1 MAKNNC
7 FILLILL
14 LLSIN
19 LSACDDIQG
28 TDSYIDLSRTT
39 RIVAASNPSYQKTF
53 ESIPQE
59 LAAVV
64 STVDNLLTAYTKDTV
79 QTDTSADFQTM
90 NDLLFLTLEMDDGS
104 LFLINIYLHTDHDG
118 YIRCIRHSADDN
130 TDRARH
136 FSIRKYAAR
145 ADRERG
151 TVLAPSIIPP
161 PRQKRTA
168 RAILFF
174 VYSFTAPARCS
185 SGLPS

>member
-7 FILLILL
+7 LILLILL
-14 LLSIN
+14 LFVIN

-39 RIVAASNPSYQKTF
+39 RIVAASNPSYHKTF

-59 LAAVV
+59 QAAVV

-118 YIRCIRHSADDN
+118 YIRCIHHSADDIQTELATFPFEN
-130 TDRARH
+130 MRLVQ
-136 FSIRKYAAR
+136 
-145 ADRERG
+145 
-151 TVLAPSIIPP
+151 TVKEV
-161 PRQKRTA
+161 Q
-168 RAILFF
+168 
-174 VYSFTAPARCS
+174 S
-185 SGLPS
+185 SLHP

>member
-79 QTDTSADFQTM
+79 QTDLATFPFENMRLVQTVK
-90 NDLLFLTLEMDDGS
+90 EVQSS
-104 LFLINIYLHTDHDG
+104 LY
-118 YIRCIRHSADDN
+118 
-130 TDRARH
+130 
-136 FSIRKYAAR
+136 
-145 ADRERG
+145 
-151 TVLAPSIIPP
+151 
-161 PRQKRTA
+161 Q
-168 RAILFF
+168 
-174 VYSFTAPARCS
+174 
-185 SGLPS
+185 

>member
-1 MAKNNC
+1 MAKNSC

-118 YIRCIRHSADDN
+118 YIRCIRHSADDIQ
-130 TDRARH
+130 TELSH

-151 TVLAPSIIPP
+151 TVLAPSIIFPP
-161 PRQKRTA
+161 PHQKRTA

-174 VYSFTAPARCS
+174 RIFVYCTCT
-185 SGLPS
+185 L